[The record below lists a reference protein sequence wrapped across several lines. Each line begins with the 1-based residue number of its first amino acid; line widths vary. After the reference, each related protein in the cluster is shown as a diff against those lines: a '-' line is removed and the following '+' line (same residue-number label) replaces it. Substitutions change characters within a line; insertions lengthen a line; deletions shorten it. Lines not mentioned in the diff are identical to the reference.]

1 MKAVKLVNKAL
12 KKSTHVCY
20 CWKPGSR
27 IACNYPKCED
37 YTPGNAKPYE
47 DKYE

>member
-1 MKAVKLVNKAL
+1 MADNP
-12 KKSTHVCY
+12 KKTHVCY
-20 CWKPGSR
+20 CWKPGFH

-37 YTPGNAKPYE
+37 YDPGNEKPYE